1 MRRPS
6 HVVALAALCLPLV
19 GAGCASPQTAPE
31 RAPSGVQGR
40 VARPDA
46 GDPFRLALGAT
57 AERDGHRVRFAEVVE
72 DSRCPQG
79 VACVTE
85 GRARLRI
92 EIDGRPFV
100 LSVPH
105 ARMADDEASMIEW
118 GEIQVVAAGLEP
130 GPDAVP
136 QAVLVTRPSSV

>member
-1 MRRPS
+1 MRLSRRAA
-6 HVVALAALCLPLV
+6 ALAVLSLPLA
-19 GAGCASPQTAPE
+19 GAGCAPSRAAPE
-31 RAPSGVQGR
+31 GPAVQGR

-57 AERDGHRVRFAEVVE
+57 AERDGHRVRFVEVVE

-79 VACVTE
+79 TACVTE

-92 EIDGRPFV
+92 EVDGRPFV

-105 ARMADDEASMIEW
+105 ARMADDEASMVEW
-118 GEIQVVAAGLEP
+118 GEVQVVVLDLEP
-130 GPDAVP
+130 GAVP
-136 QAVLVTRPSSV
+136 RAVLVVRPSSV